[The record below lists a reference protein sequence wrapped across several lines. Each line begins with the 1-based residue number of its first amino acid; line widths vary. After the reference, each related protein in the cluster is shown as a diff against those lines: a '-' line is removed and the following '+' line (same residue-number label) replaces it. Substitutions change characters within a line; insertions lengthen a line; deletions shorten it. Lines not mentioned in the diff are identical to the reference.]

1 MRKIL
6 IILLSCVPFLHGCAH
21 RESLQEKFNALKGI
35 DYSEFSD
42 MSIVNR
48 KGVYFVTYQGIAY
61 KIKRSFFTK
70 KISSIEKDLSKEK
83 EVLLTK
89 KDTDYIEHALK
100 SFDKINVLALSVD
113 EKGNVFLSL
122 PWYEGCT
129 YYFLRLSSST
139 TLEDIKKQHYKVY
152 EGSWYMD
159 KECSER

>member
-1 MRKIL
+1 MKKIL

-21 RESLQEKFNALKGI
+21 SESLQEKFNALKGL

-48 KGVYFVTYQGIAY
+48 KGVYFVTYQGTAY

-89 KDTDYIEHALK
+89 KDTDYIEHAFK
-100 SFDKINVLALSVD
+100 SFDKIKVLALSVD
-113 EKGNVFLSL
+113 EKGNIFLSL

-129 YYFLRLSSST
+129 YYFLRLSPSS
-139 TLEDIKKQHYKVY
+139 TLEDFKEQQYKVY
-152 EGSWYMD
+152 EGNWYVD